1 MATAPLLTR
10 EAYVL
15 TQRGGQATQYGVLG
29 RALAVQCVYF
39 FIHVTDAFSL
49 TTCISSKGASE
60 VLHDQ
65 RLYLN
70 TVGFF
75 FEIPLLAESHRLPF
89 R

>member
-10 EAYVL
+10 EAYMI